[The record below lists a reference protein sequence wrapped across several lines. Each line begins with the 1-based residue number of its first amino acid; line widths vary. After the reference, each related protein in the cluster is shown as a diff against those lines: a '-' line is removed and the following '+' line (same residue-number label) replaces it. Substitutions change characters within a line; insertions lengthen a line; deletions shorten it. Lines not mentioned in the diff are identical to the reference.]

1 MNQGVAVRFRNVI
14 AAAIAFA
21 VYSAAAQTPSADAPN
36 ESFLHYILRLGI
48 EHTDNVYQTPRGQV
62 ADDILR
68 PRIDFDY
75 NRTGTKLDVR
85 TAGTLERYDYLG
97 GSFGGYS
104 RYNLAGIANLHV
116 LPERLDWVAEDFLG
130 VVPVNTQNNNTPN
143 NLEQANVFVTGPTLR
158 ARFGARLKAE
168 LDLRYANSYATKN
181 KEFNGDRLAAAGR
194 LLYLLSPRNSVGLEL
209 ATQQARYDNIPEN
222 REYDRDDAFVSW
234 NFTGSRT
241 RLTADVG
248 YTWLEFL
255 GGGPRRGANFMRI
268 RAGYDITPRASVTLE
283 LERDFTDSAQSMQL
297 THEQIGTVPTN
308 TGLSRISATPDIY
321 YQKFAGLD
329 FRYAGDIWDL
339 KFEPYY
345 RQVRYVSLNPLDFD
359 QDDRGLLVRVSY
371 RLTPLLTM
379 AGQARIEERKY
390 TTVDRKDT
398 DREYSA
404 WLMWQFTKRWAW
416 RFELSSLQRDTDAI
430 DLSYRENIV
439 GVNLIYAQ

>member
-1 MNQGVAVRFRNVI
+1 MRFRNVI
-14 AAAIAFA
+14 AAAVTIMVTGGA
-21 VYSAAAQTPSADAPN
+21 SAQTPPADAVN
-36 ESFLHYILRLGI
+36 ESFLHYILGIGI
-48 EHTDNVYQTPRGQV
+48 EHTDNVFLTTNNKV
-62 ADDILR
+62 ADDILK

-75 NRTGTKLDVR
+75 NRTGSRLDVR
-85 TAGTLERYDYLG
+85 AAGTLERFEYLG

-104 RYNLAGIANLHV
+104 RNGLAGIANLHI
-116 LPERLDWVAEDFLG
+116 LPERLDWVAADFLG
-130 VVPVNTQNNNTPN
+130 VVPVNTQSTNTPN
-143 NLEQANVFVTGPTLR
+143 NLEEANVFVTGPTLR

-168 LDLRYANSYATKN
+168 LDVRYANSYATKSD
-181 KEFNGDRLAAAGR
+181 EFNGDRLAAAGR
-194 LLYLLSPRNSVGLEL
+194 LLYILSPRNSVGLEL
-209 ATQQARYDNIPEN
+209 ATQQARYDNIPAN

-255 GGGPRRGANFMRI
+255 GNGPRRGANFMRI

-283 LERDFTDSAQSMQL
+283 LERDFTDAAQSMQL
-297 THEQIGTVPTN
+297 TTEQIGTVPTIN
-308 TGLSRISATPDIY
+308 GLSRISATPDIF

-329 FRYAGDIWDL
+329 FRYAGDVWDL
-339 KFEPYY
+339 KFEPYF
-345 RQVRYVSLNPLDFD
+345 RQIRYVSLNPLDFD

-371 RLTPLLTM
+371 RLTPLLTL
-379 AGQARIEERKY
+379 AGQTRIEQRDY
-390 TTVDRKDT
+390 TTVDRRDT

-416 RFELSSLQRDTDAI
+416 RFEASSLQRETEAI

-439 GVNLIYAQ
+439 GMNLIYAQ